1 MAGDW
6 IKMEATTPDKPEVL
20 AIAARMGWSDPDY
33 AVGKLFRVWRWFD
46 QQTIDGNAK
55 DVTPALLDCLIGTQG
70 FAEAMASVGWL
81 TIRSD
86 GIQLPGFDKH
96 CGNTAKNRAETAK
109 RVASHRAKKGDAAPQ
124 PVERSILPRP
134 IRAQILKRDGHSCVY
149 CGRAEGEYTPPE
161 VSTAG
166 VLHIDHVIPLSQ
178 GGSDDPQNL
187 VTACSVCNMFKG
199 DRTPEEC
206 GLEWPVIE
214 GKKAGNR
221 KSVTEALPRE
231 EKRREE
237 EKNKLMSGKPDPEPR
252 ADHSDA
258 VEILGY
264 LNARAGKAFRPVKS
278 NVGLVLA
285 RLREGASVDDCKAVI
300 DAKVAQWLGD
310 AKMSEFLRPATLF
323 GREKFAQ
330 YLGHVG
336 SKQSPSA
343 QWWLKHGHG
352 TRDAAI
358 AAGVREPVA
367 PARISEPA

>member
-46 QQTIDGNAK
+46 QQTIDGNARG
-55 DVTPALLDCLIGTQG
+55 VTLALLDSIAGVAG
-70 FAEAMASVGWL
+70 FADAMRDVGWL
-81 TIRSD
+81 VEDAGGIR
-86 GIQLPGFDKH
+86 LPKFGRH
-96 CGNTAKNRAETAK
+96 CGRSAKERAQTAK
-109 RVASHRAKKGDAAPQ
+109 RVANHKSNARANAKGND
-124 PVERSILPRP
+124 
-134 IRAQILKRDGHSCVY
+134 
-149 CGRAEGEYTPPE
+149 
-161 VSTAG
+161 
-166 VLHIDHVIPLSQ
+166 
-178 GGSDDPQNL
+178 
-187 VTACSVCNMFKG
+187 
-199 DRTPEEC
+199 
-206 GLEWPVIE
+206 
-214 GKKAGNR
+214 AGNAAT
-221 KSVTEALPRE
+221 VTEALPRE

-285 RLREGASVDDCKAVI
+285 RLREGASVDDCRAVI

-310 AKMSEFLRPATLF
+310 AKMAEFLRPATLF

-330 YLGHVG
+330 YLGDVG
-336 SKQSPSA
+336 SKRPPSA

-358 AAGVREPVA
+358 AAGMRDPTLA
-367 PARISEPA
+367 PARAFAEPA